1 MNQWD
6 MNNDIECVLYSEA
19 DIAEA
24 AERVGKQLAADYEG
38 RTPIILSVLKG
49 AVLWTVDVMRHMQYA
64 EVEFIDVSSY
74 NGGVASSGEVQM
86 VTDLQTDISGRDII
100 IMEDIVDTGR
110 SLKFMI
116 DLLMERGA
124 KSVKVASLLDKK
136 EGRVVEAT
144 VDYIGFDVPKAFVV
158 GYGLD
163 YKQLYRNLP
172 YVGVLKREVY
182 DPAHADKV
190 DTIDITPEH

>member
-6 MNNDIECVLYSEA
+6 MNNDIERVLYSEK

-24 AERVGKQLAADYEG
+24 AKRVGSQLAADYEG
-38 RTPIILSVLKG
+38 RTPVILSVLKG
-49 AVLWTVDVMRHMQYA
+49 AVLWTVDVMRYMQYA

-74 NGGVASSGEVQM
+74 HGGIASAGV
-86 VTDLQTDISGRDII
+86 VDLVVDLQTDIAGRDII

-110 SLKFMI
+110 SLQFMK
-116 DLLMERGA
+116 DLLEARGA

-136 EGRVVEAT
+136 DGRVVEAH
-144 VDYIGFDVPKAFVV
+144 VDYVGFDVPKAFVV

-172 YVGVLKREVY
+172 YVGVLKPSVY
-182 DPAHADKV
+182 DPEHAGLV
-190 DTIDITPEH
+190 DTTDITPEH

>member
-6 MNNDIECVLYSEA
+6 MNNDIERVLYSEA

-24 AERVGKQLAADYEG
+24 AERVGKQLAVDYEG

>member
-1 MNQWD
+1 
-6 MNNDIECVLYSEA
+6 
-19 DIAEA
+19 
-24 AERVGKQLAADYEG
+24 
-38 RTPIILSVLKG
+38 
-49 AVLWTVDVMRHMQYA
+49 
-64 EVEFIDVSSY
+64 
-74 NGGVASSGEVQM
+74 
-86 VTDLQTDISGRDII
+86 
-100 IMEDIVDTGR
+100 MEDIVDTGR

>member
-1 MNQWD
+1 
-6 MNNDIECVLYSEA
+6 
-19 DIAEA
+19 
-24 AERVGKQLAADYEG
+24 
-38 RTPIILSVLKG
+38 
-49 AVLWTVDVMRHMQYA
+49 MRHMQYA

>member
-1 MNQWD
+1 MNQPD
-6 MNNDIECVLYSEA
+6 MNNDIERILYSEA
-19 DIAEA
+19 DIAKA
-24 AERVGKQLAADYEG
+24 AKRVGEQLATDYQG

-74 NGGVASSGEVQM
+74 NGGISSSGNVDL
-86 VTDLQTDISGRDII
+86 VTDLQTDINGRDII

-116 DLLMERGA
+116 ELLKNRGA
-124 KSVKVASLLDKK
+124 KSVKTASLLDKK
-136 EGRVVEAT
+136 DGRVVEAT
-144 VDYIGFDVPKAFVV
+144 VDYVGFDVPKAFVV

-182 DPAHADKV
+182 DPQHADIV
-190 DTIDITPEH
+190 DTVDITPNH

>member
-1 MNQWD
+1 MNQSD
-6 MNNDIECVLYSEA
+6 MNNDIERVLYSEA
-19 DIAEA
+19 DIAKA
-24 AERVGKQLAADYEG
+24 AKRVGEQLAADYEG
-38 RTPIILSVLKG
+38 QTPIILSVLKG

-74 NGGVASSGEVQM
+74 NGGIASSGSVDL
-86 VTDLQTDISGRDII
+86 VTDLQTDITGRDII

-110 SLKFMI
+110 SLKFMVE
-116 DLLMERGA
+116 LLKDRGA
-124 KSVKVASLLDKK
+124 KSVKTASLLDKK
-136 EGRVVEAT
+136 DGRVVEAT
-144 VDYIGFDVPKAFVV
+144 VDYVGFDVPKAFVV

-182 DPAHADKV
+182 DPQHADIV
-190 DTIDITPEH
+190 DTVDITPNH

>member
-1 MNQWD
+1 MNQPD
-6 MNNDIECVLYSEA
+6 MNNDIKRVLYSEA
-19 DIAEA
+19 EIAQA
-24 AERVGKQLAADYEG
+24 AKRVGEQLAADYQD

-74 NGGVASSGEVQM
+74 NGGIASSGNVDL
-86 VTDLQTDISGRDII
+86 VTDLQTDINGRDII

-116 DLLMERGA
+116 ELLKSRGA
-124 KSVKVASLLDKK
+124 KSVTTASLLDKK
-136 EGRVVEAT
+136 DGRVVEAT
-144 VDYIGFDVPKAFVV
+144 VDYVGFDVPKAFVV

-182 DPAHADKV
+182 DPQHADIV
-190 DTIDITPEH
+190 DTVDITPNH

>member
-1 MNQWD
+1 MTK
-6 MNNDIECVLYSEA
+6 VKKKLSEA
-19 DIAEA
+19 TTKLAEQA
-24 AERVGKQLAADYEG
+24 KEKETAEKKTSFDKM
-38 RTPIILSVLKG
+38 LS
-49 AVLWTVDVMRHMQYA
+49 
-64 EVEFIDVSSY
+64 
-74 NGGVASSGEVQM
+74 
-86 VTDLQTDISGRDII
+86 
-100 IMEDIVDTGR
+100 
-110 SLKFMI
+110 
-116 DLLMERGA
+116 
-124 KSVKVASLLDKK
+124 

>member
-1 MNQWD
+1 MSQWD
-6 MNNDIECVLYSEA
+6 MNNDIERVLYSQA

-24 AERVGKQLAADYEG
+24 AERVGKQLAVDYEG

-74 NGGVASSGEVQM
+74 HGGVASSGQVDLI
-86 VTDLQTDISGRDII
+86 TDLQTDIAGRDII

-116 DLLMERGA
+116 DLLVERGA
-124 KSVKVASLLDKK
+124 ASVKVASLLDKK

-144 VDYIGFDVPKAFVV
+144 VDYIGFDVPNAFVV

-172 YVGVLKREVY
+172 YVGILKREVY
-182 DPAHADKV
+182 APEHQDVLADS
-190 DTIDITPEH
+190 DITAEH

>member
-6 MNNDIECVLYSEA
+6 MNNDIERVLYSEA

-24 AERVGKQLAADYEG
+24 VERVGKQLAADYEG

>member
-6 MNNDIECVLYSEA
+6 MNNDIERVLYSEQ

-24 AERVGKQLAADYEG
+24 AERVGKQLATDYEG

-74 NGGVASSGEVQM
+74 NGGIASSGEVDL
-86 VTDLQTDISGRDII
+86 VTDLQTDIAGRDVI

-124 KSVKVASLLDKK
+124 KSVKTASLLDKK

-182 DPAHADKV
+182 DPAHADVV
-190 DTIDITPEH
+190 DTVDITPEH